1 MKKILI
7 ISSGS
12 VGDHFIQRV
21 VKTYTSENIYYVVQ
35 TKEKEFQD
43 ASPARFKFYEFD
55 PTSFYKLANL
65 LKMEF
70 IQVIIAMDNQIEV
83 ENTLKNIRTVK
94 KQLRV
99 VVLNQWNMVNEDPNV
114 VLINAN
120 EILASRLL
128 DYLPN
133 VPVIAQ
139 NVGIGEGEIMEVL
152 VPFGSSFVYRHIGV
166 IEQKN
171 WRIVAIYRN
180 RKLILPSRRR
190 MIHPNDTL
198 LLVGEPAVLR
208 SVYKA
213 IKRELGQFPEPF
225 GTNILLYI
233 DMNIVN
239 HRNIEDI
246 VRRAMHVHENF
257 KHELI
262 IKIVNPSDIDIIEKI
277 KDLRDLDV
285 VIEIDYNS
293 DNLRSTLL
301 NDVKSHHVG
310 LVIVSREIFDDY
322 NIRKSLYDVHVPVLK
337 LAQKSLSNVKD
348 VALILSDNRDLE
360 KISATVFDI
369 SEQLNFNIEIYNYMN
384 EHQDD
389 KEQVIEHFNNLATI
403 FSKSIKVFK
412 ENENPIRVLKQKENF
427 IQIIPFTSKL
437 TKRHIYALFSTDSE
451 RLYFKLDDYHQIFIP
466 VQL

>member
-7 ISSGS
+7 ISHGV
-12 VGDHFIQRV
+12 VGKHFIQRV
-21 VKTYTSENIYYVVQ
+21 IKTYSSENIYYIIQ
-35 TKEKEFQD
+35 MKEKKFKN

-55 PTSFYKLANL
+55 PTSFYKLANV

-70 IQVIIAMDNQIEV
+70 VQVVIAMDNQVEV
-83 ENTLKNIRTVK
+83 ENTIKNIRVVK

-99 VVLNQWNMVNEDPNV
+99 VVLNQWNMKNEDPNV

-120 EILASRLL
+120 ELLASRLL

-180 RKLILPSRRR
+180 RKLIMPSRRR
-190 MIHPNDTL
+190 MIQPNDTL
-198 LLVGEPAVLR
+198 LLVGEPSVLR

-233 DMNIVN
+233 DMNIVK
-239 HRNIEDI
+239 HSNIASL
-246 VRRAMHVHENF
+246 VHHALYVHEKF
-257 KHELI
+257 QHDLI
-262 IKIVNPSDIDIIEKI
+262 IKVVNPSDIEILQEI
-277 KDLRDLDV
+277 KNMRDLDIIV
-285 VIEIDYNS
+285 DIDYDS
-293 DNLRSTLL
+293 KELRATFLH
-301 NDVKSHHVG
+301 DVKSYHVG
-310 LVIVSREIFDDY
+310 LVIVSREMFYDY
-322 NIRKSLYDVHVPVLK
+322 HVRQCLYDVHVPVLK
-337 LAQKSLSNVKD
+337 LSEKSFPKVKD
-348 VALILSDNRDLE
+348 VALILSDNRDFE
-360 KISATVFDI
+360 KISATIFDI

-384 EHQDD
+384 EYQDE
-389 KEQVIEHFNNLATI
+389 KEQVIEHFYNLSTI
-403 FSKSIKVFK
+403 FSKSIKVYK
-412 ENENPIRVLKQKENF
+412 ENENPIRILQQKDNF
-427 IQIIPFTSKL
+427 IQIIPFTNKL
-437 TKRHIYALFSTDSE
+437 TTRHIYALFSTDSE
-451 RLYFKLDDYHQIFIP
+451 KLYFKLDEYHQIFIP
-466 VQL
+466 IQL

>member
-7 ISSGS
+7 ISSGQIGS
-12 VGDHFIQRV
+12 HFIQRV
-21 VKTYTSENIYYVVQ
+21 TETYSSENIYYIVQ
-35 TKEKEFQD
+35 TKEKEFKD
-43 ASPARFKFYEFD
+43 ANPARFKFYEFD

-83 ENTLKNIRTVK
+83 ENTIKNIRIVK

-99 VVLNQWNMVNEDPNV
+99 VVLNQWSMTNEDANV
-114 VLINAN
+114 VLVNAN

-180 RKLILPSRRR
+180 RKLIMPSRRR
-190 MIHPNDTL
+190 MIQPNDTL
-198 LLVGEPAVLR
+198 LLVGNPTVLR

-233 DMNIVN
+233 DMNIMN
-239 HRNIEDI
+239 HSNIAGL
-246 VRRAMHVHENF
+246 VRRAMYIHAKF

-262 IKIVNPSDIDIIEKI
+262 IKIDNPSDIQILEDIKE
-277 KDLRDLDV
+277 LRDLDV
-285 VIEIDYNS
+285 VVDINYERND
-293 DNLRSTLL
+293 LRAAFLHDIQSY
-301 NDVKSHHVG
+301 HIG
-310 LVIVSREIFDDY
+310 LVIVSREMFADY
-322 NIRKSLYDVHVPVLK
+322 KVRKCLYDVHVPVLK
-337 LAQKSLSNVKD
+337 LSQKSFSKVKD

-360 KISATVFDI
+360 KISATIFDI
-369 SEQLNFNIEIYNYMN
+369 SEQLNFNIELYNYIN
-384 EHQDD
+384 EHQEE
-389 KEQVIEHFNNLATI
+389 KEQVIEHFYNLSTI

-412 ENENPIRVLKQKENF
+412 ESENPIRALKQKENF
-427 IQIIPFTSKL
+427 VQIIPFTNKITVRRL
-437 TKRHIYALFSTDSE
+437 YALFSIDSE
-451 RLYFKLDDYHQIFIP
+451 KLYFKLDDYHQIFIP